1 MNLNATL
8 NSTYKLTENEID
20 TYVSNIRNVNLTINT
35 NDSIIIAQPVNQGG
49 NVTILGASF
58 TRGIGGQ
65 IVNGANTNDIIN
77 SNLSAAAIISN
88 QSLTGATSL
97 NMLII
102 DKPTIYKNIEN
113 STDKTLA
120 SSVIVTT
127 VQTNDSVLTQT
138 NISLYFRVLN
148 EYRPNRVAQYFCS
161 FYNTITLKWNES
173 GCTRPQYN
181 PTFDRYEC
189 TCNHLSTFALL
200 WAPYAIPCGNAT
212 HMSVSNG
219 SCISRTEVQIETV
232 NTLRN
237 TTNSSVIA
245 ESLSLY
251 ISSVTNLNA
260 TSNSSY
266 ILTVDEIDTFVSR
279 INDTSVTINTNDLIL
294 VAKQPN
300 QGDNITVLGV
310 SFTRGTGGE
319 VVYTVNKDFVINS
332 PLSTAAIISNQSLTG
347 ITSLNMLI
355 IDKPTTYEDI
365 DISTNK
371 KLASSVIVV
380 GAQRNDSRLLPMYI
394 SLYFQV
400 LNEYKPDVSADYLC
414 SFYNTITLKWNEFG
428 CTKPQYNPTFDRY
441 ECTCNHLST
450 FALLW
455 APYVIPCGNATHMSV
470 SNGSCISRTEVQ
482 IETVN
487 TLRNTTNSSVIA
499 ENLSLYISSVM
510 NLNATSNSSYILTVD
525 EIDTFVSR
533 INDTNITINNN
544 DSILVAKQP
553 NQGDN
558 IIVLGASFTRGIGG
572 EVVHNENKDEVINS
586 NLSTAAI
593 ISQQSLTG
601 VISLNMLIIDKPTT
615 YENIDIS
622 TNKKLASSVIIVAVQ
637 RNDSR
642 LPPTNIS
649 LYFRVLNEY
658 KPNTRADYFC
668 SFYDTTTSKW
678 NESGCTR
685 PEYKPTFD
693 RYECSCNHTTSFAL
707 IWLPKVPLTRHLNA
721 QDIALLIVLSIVI
734 LCFIAIIIHGLTI
747 RICISSVSTQARHLL
762 PLISCAVT
770 IILFIFYIALS
781 MTVYTKTAYDDEKQ
795 CFTSSSVLMFF
806 VYFFLIFMFCVKTS
820 VGYFNY
826 LRFVHLSSQPSY
838 RQLYIMLV
846 ISFFISITWMAFAAG
861 FNSNLSFHITQLYP
875 HKICWFTRPAIYYF
889 MTIPVCLFLLINI
902 IIFIFV
908 AYHILNHV
916 QNAASSDQSYTRMK
930 QCVIVLLLS
939 CATQGIGWLLGP
951 FLTSVGEEAGNVL
964 GWFFIIFNGLEGLWC
979 IVLYIIILSK
989 HIDERKRVITAKE
1002 VKKPTE
1008 SIYHKYEDYYE
1019 KNNEKEDDSM
1029 TKETI

>member
-245 ESLSLY
+245 ENLSLY

-266 ILTVDEIDTFVSR
+266 ILTV
-279 INDTSVTINTNDLIL
+279 
-294 VAKQPN
+294 
-300 QGDNITVLGV
+300 G
-310 SFTRGTGGE
+310 
-319 VVYTVNKDFVINS
+319 
-332 PLSTAAIISNQSLTG
+332 
-347 ITSLNMLI
+347 
-355 IDKPTTYEDI
+355 
-365 DISTNK
+365 
-371 KLASSVIVV
+371 
-380 GAQRNDSRLLPMYI
+380 
-394 SLYFQV
+394 
-400 LNEYKPDVSADYLC
+400 
-414 SFYNTITLKWNEFG
+414 
-428 CTKPQYNPTFDRY
+428 
-441 ECTCNHLST
+441 
-450 FALLW
+450 
-455 APYVIPCGNATHMSV
+455 
-470 SNGSCISRTEVQ
+470 
-482 IETVN
+482 
-487 TLRNTTNSSVIA
+487 
-499 ENLSLYISSVM
+499 
-510 NLNATSNSSYILTVD
+510 

-533 INDTNITINNN
+533 INDTNVEKNTN
-544 DSILVAKQP
+544 DSILIAKQP

-586 NLSTAAI
+586 PLSTAAI
-593 ISQQSLTG
+593 IGNQSLTG
-601 VISLNMLIIDKPTT
+601 ITSLNMLIIDKPTT

-707 IWLPKVPLTRHLNA
+707 IWLPKLPLTRHLNA

-951 FLTSVGEEAGNVL
+951 FLTSVGEEVGNVL